1 MIGTTIATRGDLARA
16 RILAQSFLQQH
27 PASRFT
33 ILVPDAFGLS
43 PGAGD
48 GVEMLGLEEI
58 GLAPEDIHRL
68 PKIYRGAELALAVKP
83 WLLRS
88 LLTAE
93 PDSIFCFDD
102 DIEIFGPLDDAA
114 KTVAAEG
121 PTWAARENENGV
133 KRADTGFIGIGR
145 SAGEFL
151 ASWCATL
158 RAQFN
163 RDASLD
169 PSLCDGP
176 SQVSSPRLLHGAG
189 FNVGYW
195 SLVSRGLH
203 AAGDAYEVDGEPL
216 RFFHFEDYDP
226 KRPHLLSTQ
235 QPYPPRV
242 LLSESVPLRK
252 ICDEYRAK
260 LAAAEEQERQSHP
273 CGYGLL
279 PSGIRI
285 DRFMQRLYRRALL
298 RSEQKAGP
306 KPPDP
311 FRAEGEN
318 SFFKW
323 LNQRAFDGQ
332 PIITRYM
339 LELHAA
345 RGDLQDAFP
354 EPLGRGAAA
363 FHSWFVITGARE
375 EDVPECLLPS
385 DATAVFS
392 LAQGVEMPKVDTKEL
407 VVDVVGY
414 FRAELGIG
422 EAARLLVTGLE
433 AADVRCNTF
442 SFGETANRQEHAFDE
457 QRARSGEVAI
467 QIICVNADQLAKYA
481 EQSGKHSMASRY
493 TIGFWFWEA
502 SEFPESLH
510 PAFKLVDEVWV
521 ASEFVRDALL
531 KVSPVPVYKIDL
543 PLVRPDLDASLTRS
557 DFGMPAAFTFL
568 FSFDYLSVLE
578 RKNPLGL
585 VNAFKQAF
593 ATDEGPVLFIKSIN
607 GVQRVAEMEKLKYA
621 AASRPDIVL
630 QDGYLSAHEKNTM
643 MALCDCYVS
652 LHRAEG
658 FGLTMAEA
666 MALGKPVIATGYS
679 GNLAFM
685 TAENSYI
692 CPSRM
697 EPIGPDRE
705 PYPPR
710 ASWAEPDLDS
720 ARNLLR
726 HVYEQRGEAEQRG
739 RRAADDL
746 EQRHSPA
753 LAGRSM
759 RDRLEQIQRR
769 LSVPEAERS
778 AMLLRERLQ
787 FLEEAAGAI
796 RNSLD
801 AANEGA

>member
-1 MIGTTIATRGDLARA
+1 MIGTTIAMRGNLARA
-16 RILAQSFLQQH
+16 RVLAQSFLQHH
-27 PASRFT
+27 PGSRFT
-33 ILVPDAFGLS
+33 ILVPDAFDLL
-43 PGAGD
+43 PGNGD
-48 GVEMLGLEEI
+48 AVEMLGLEEI

-68 PKIYRGAELALAVKP
+68 PKLYQGAELALAVKP

-88 LLTAE
+88 LLSADPE
-93 PDSIFCFDD
+93 SILCFDD
-102 DIEIFGPLDDAA
+102 DIEIFAPLDEVA
-114 KTVAAEG
+114 KTVATEG
-121 PTWAARENENGV
+121 PLWAARESENGV
-133 KRADTGFIGIGR
+133 AAADPGFIALAR
-145 SAGEFL
+145 SAEEFL
-151 ASWCATL
+151 ASWCTTL
-158 RAQFN
+158 RAQFD
-163 RDASLD
+163 RGASLD
-169 PSLCDGP
+169 PALCDGT
-176 SQVSSPRLLHGAG
+176 SQVSAPRLLECAG
-189 FNVGYW
+189 LNVGYW
-195 SLVSRGLH
+195 SLVSRHLH
-203 AAGDAYEVDGEPL
+203 AAGDIYDVDGKPL
-216 RFFHFEDYDP
+216 RFFHFESYDP

-260 LAAAEEQERQSHP
+260 LAAAEAQERRSYP

-279 PSGIRI
+279 RSGIRI
-285 DRFMQRLYRRALL
+285 DRFMQRLYLRALV

-345 RGDLQDAFP
+345 RGDLQGAFP
-354 EPLGRGAAA
+354 EPLGRDAAG

-375 EDVPECLLPS
+375 EDVPERLLPP
-385 DATAVFS
+385 DAAAVVS
-392 LAQGVEMPKVDTKEL
+392 LARGVEMPKVDTKEL

-422 EAARLLVTGLE
+422 EAARLLVMGLE

-457 QRARSGEVAI
+457 QRAPSGEAAI

-481 EQSGKHSMASRY
+481 EQSGKRSVASRH

-510 PAFKLVDEVWV
+510 PAFELVDEVWV

-543 PLVRPDLDASLTRS
+543 PLVRSDVDASLTRS
-557 DFGMPAAFTFL
+557 DLGMPATFTFL

-585 VNAFKQAF
+585 VEAFKQAF
-593 ATDEGPVLFIKSIN
+593 AAGEGPVLFIKTIN
-607 GVQRVAEMEKLKYA
+607 GVQRVAEMEKLRYA
-621 AASRPDIVL
+621 AADRPDIVL
-630 QDGYLSAHEKNTM
+630 QEGYLSAREKNTM

-685 TAENSYI
+685 TAENSYL
-692 CPSRM
+692 CPSRTQL
-697 EPIGPDRE
+697 IGGDHE
-705 PYPPR
+705 PYPPH
-710 ASWAEPDLDS
+710 AFWGEPDLDA
-720 ARNLLR
+720 ARRLLR
-726 HVYEQRGEAEQRG
+726 HVYERRDEAEERG
-739 RRAADDL
+739 RRAADDFDRL
-746 EQRHSPA
+746 HSPK

-778 AMLLRERLQ
+778 AILLRERLH
-787 FLEEAAGAI
+787 FLEEAAHVI